1 MTIQINALRKTYGS
15 FECSVDEL
23 FIESGQTIKL
33 YGNNGAGKTTLL
45 RLLLNLIPADGG
57 DILVDG
63 MSVVNDFDWR
73 KKTAAYLDEGFQIPF
88 LTVDEYLRFLL
99 DVYGCPVPTELNLHQ
114 TYGGL
119 IDQDFDPSV
128 RVGKLSAGN
137 RVKAGLLGVFMV
149 TPSLLVLDEPFAH
162 LDPRSK
168 AGLISL
174 IDSYRHDHPDATIIL
189 SSHDISITNR
199 IVGRNLVMRKGQIIY
214 DGMDHET
221 SASEIE
227 SLLM

>member
-1 MTIQINALRKTYGS
+1 MTIQINALRKTYGT
-15 FECSVDEL
+15 FECSVDDL
-23 FIESGQTIKL
+23 FIQSGQTIKL
-33 YGNNGAGKTTLL
+33 YGNNGAGKTTLM
-45 RLLLNLIPADGG
+45 RLLLNLIPADEG
-57 DILVDG
+57 DIQIDG
-63 MSVVNDFDWR
+63 MSVVNEFDWR
-73 KKTAAYLDEGFQIPF
+73 KKTTAYLDEGFQIPF

-99 DVYGCPVPTELNLHQ
+99 DVYGCPVPTDLNLHQ

-119 IDQDFDPSV
+119 IDHDFDPSV

-137 RVKAGLLGVFMV
+137 RVKAGLLGVFIV
-149 TPSLLVLDEPFAH
+149 SPSLLVLDEPFAH

-168 AGLISL
+168 AGLIAL
-174 IDSYRHDHPDATIIL
+174 IEAYQKEHPNATILL

-199 IVGRNLVMRKGQIIY
+199 IAGRNLVMRKGQIIY

-221 SASEIE
+221 SATEIE